1 MIALTSASF
10 IWRAGSAQDTT
21 ERIDVWARDIT
32 VTLPPPYGRVT
43 GYHLYIVYADASGRQ
58 FVCEGFPFYPPSGSI
73 PPESALFFYGP
84 PGLLTQG
91 YCATMPHG
99 RPAGAHS
106 VTVLQGADAG
116 RAYRCMEKETARF
129 NSENVAYRMATG
141 PNSNSFVR
149 TMLDRCGVP
158 AIKPAAAVPSPG
170 WDISIR

>member
-10 IWRAGSAQDTT
+10 FWSAGSAQDTP
-21 ERIDVWARDIT
+21 ERIDVRARDIT
-32 VTLPPPYGRVT
+32 VTLPPPYGRIT
-43 GYHLYIVYADASGRQ
+43 GYHLYIVYADPSGRQ
-58 FVCEGFPFYPPSGSI
+58 FVCEGFPFDPSSGSI
-73 PPESALFFYGP
+73 PPESALLYGP

-91 YCATMPHG
+91 YCGAMPYSRTG
-99 RPAGAHS
+99 GAYS

-158 AIKPAAAVPSPG
+158 AVKPVAAAPSPG